1 MLLNTPDIP
10 TQPCGAKAIEM
21 ILKDMET
28 LQESWALFPAP
39 FISSHLSQ
47 PPLVAPCQTS
57 LPLASKLITRFQNP
71 VPSHFLLE
79 KLKKKNSEMFVFSF
93 PNSTF
98 NISVRVITIYLAT

>member
-1 MLLNTPDIP
+1 MLLNTPDSP

-21 ILKDMET
+21 ILKNMET

-47 PPLVAPCQTS
+47 PPLVAPRQTS
-57 LPLASKLITRFQNP
+57 LPLGSKLITCFQTQCLPTFYLRN
-71 VPSHFLLE
+71 F
-79 KLKKKNSEMFVFSF
+79 KKNSEMFTFSF